1 MRPGGDPV
9 LTTVEDGV
17 LRIVLNR
24 PGRRNSLDAAA
35 ASAVVAALE
44 AAATDDALR
53 VIVLAGAGEHFC
65 SGADWVASNAAG
77 ERPRT
82 GSLQRRT
89 PLQAHRIV
97 QLLLEIQLPVVCVVR
112 GWAVGLGFQ
121 LALAADFTI
130 ASEGARFWE
139 PFIDRGFSPDSGATW
154 LLPRLAG
161 LARARELL
169 LLGRKLTGAEAAAW
183 GLIHASVAE
192 DTLDEEAAKL
202 IGQLAAGPTVA
213 IGLAKKCLARNLE
226 EPLARAL
233 DNESLA
239 LELSSRTTDF
249 REGLAAFAERRAPR
263 FQGR

>member
-1 MRPGGDPV
+1 MQAACNPV

-24 PGRRNSLDAAA
+24 PERRNSLDAAA
-35 ASAVVAALE
+35 VRAVVTALE
-44 AAATDDALR
+44 AAATDDTLR
-53 VIVLAGAGEHFC
+53 VIVLEGAGEHFC
-65 SGADWVASNAAG
+65 AGADWVASNAVD

-112 GWAVGLGFQ
+112 GWAAGLGFQ
-121 LALAADFTI
+121 LALAADFAI
-130 ASEGARFWE
+130 ASDTARFWE

-154 LLPRLAG
+154 LLPRLVG

-169 LLGRKLTGAEAAAW
+169 LLGRRLTGAETAAW
-183 GLIHASVAE
+183 GLIHASVPE
-192 DTLDEEAAKL
+192 DALDAEAAKVVR
-202 IGQLAAGPTVA
+202 QLAVGPTVA
-213 IGLAKKCLARNLE
+213 IGLAKRCLVRNLE
-226 EPLARAL
+226 ESLAHAL

-239 LELSSRTTDF
+239 LELSSRTADF
-249 REGLAAFAERRAPR
+249 REGLAAFAERRAAR
-263 FQGR
+263 FTGR